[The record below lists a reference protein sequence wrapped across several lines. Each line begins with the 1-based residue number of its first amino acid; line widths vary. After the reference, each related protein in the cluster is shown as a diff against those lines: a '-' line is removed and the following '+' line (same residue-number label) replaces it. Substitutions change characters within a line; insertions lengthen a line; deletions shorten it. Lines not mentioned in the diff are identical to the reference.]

1 MAEEMKGKTVVIT
14 GASSGI
20 GFEASIALAKM
31 GAKVIMVARNPKLGQ
46 DALSL
51 VKEKSSNSDV
61 ELMLCDFSS
70 LANIRKLAGEIIDK
84 CPRLDVLVNN
94 AGKTFGTRSV
104 TADGFEWTFGV
115 NHLAPFLL
123 TNLLLALL
131 KKSAPARI
139 VNTASHGHAFGH
151 INFEDIMAEKKYG
164 EMTAYAQS
172 KLANVLFSAELSKR
186 LAGIG
191 VTSNSLHPGVVG
203 THFAEAGGTLSKL
216 FYRWFKFMMKT
227 PAEGAKT
234 TVYLASSPD
243 VEGVSGKYFSNCKA
257 VMPSKEA
264 QDDSV
269 AKRLW
274 ELSEKLTGI

>member
-14 GASSGI
+14 GANSGI

-31 GAKVIMVARNPKLGQ
+31 GAKVIMVARNPELGQ
-46 DALSL
+46 NALAQ
-51 VKEKSSNSDV
+51 VKEKSSNSHV
-61 ELMLCDFSS
+61 ELMLCDFAS
-70 LANIRKLAGEIIDK
+70 LANVRRLAQEIVDK

-94 AGKTFGTRSV
+94 AGKTFGSRSV

-123 TNLLLALL
+123 TNLLLVLL
-131 KKSAPARI
+131 KKCAPARI
-139 VNTASHGHAFGH
+139 VNTASRAHTFGH

-164 EMTAYAQS
+164 EMSAYAQS
-172 KLANVLFSAELSKR
+172 KLANVLFSTELSKR
-186 LAGIG
+186 IAGSG

-203 THFAEAGGTLSKL
+203 TSFAEAGGTFSKL
-216 FYRWFKFMMKT
+216 FYRWFTFMMKT

-234 TVYLASSPD
+234 TVYLASSPE

-257 VMPSKEA
+257 IMPSKEA
-264 QDDSV
+264 RDVSV